1 MIPFG
6 QGLINYENPKPFIIS
21 PLYSYLSTAKG
32 VNVRG
37 ALGCKAGTEQ
47 SERTQVNPS
56 RFYIGIATPKIGSFY
71 FPNFEEEL
79 YRQDYSRIIRVR
91 LQILIY

>member
-1 MIPFG
+1 MLNCKSKLGIRTVFR
-6 QGLINYENPKPFIIS
+6 FIFVLKNCYYFS

-32 VNVRG
+32 VNVRW
-37 ALGCKAGTEQ
+37 ALGCKAETEQ
-47 SERTQVNPS
+47 SELTQVIPS

-79 YRQDYSRIIRVR
+79 YRQDNS
-91 LQILIY
+91 